1 MRTQGSHAL
10 SMMAHR
16 RGVTIITLL
25 TSIFALSMSLSA
37 CDQLASDKEILPS
50 ATTTDPGYVVIGAEL
65 IETDELGVPRYRLIA
80 DRIAQNPASL
90 VIEAD
95 HPILDVHDDGS
106 VAWRVSASHGRLPA
120 NTRIM
125 QLDGQVNVV
134 STRENDGP
142 TLTLDTETLRYD
154 LLNGVAETDATVTLV
169 VDGHPLQ
176 GTGLEAD
183 LRSRRVRLHESVQ
196 GRFQP

>member
-1 MRTQGSHAL
+1 MRTRGSLAL
-10 SMMAHR
+10 SMMTHR
-16 RGVTIITLL
+16 RALTIVTMLTL
-25 TSIFALSMSLSA
+25 IFALSVNLSA
-37 CDQLASDKEILPS
+37 CDQLASNKEILPA
-50 ATTTDPGYVVIGAEL
+50 ATTSDPGYLVIGAEL
-65 IETDELGVPRYRLIA
+65 IETDELGVPRYRLMA
-80 DRIAQNPASL
+80 ERITQNPASL

-95 HPILDVHDDGS
+95 SPILDVHEDGS
-106 VAWRVSASHGRLPA
+106 IAWRVSASHGRLPA

-125 QLDGQVNVV
+125 QLAGQVNVV
-134 STRENDGP
+134 STRANDGP

-154 LLNGVAETDATVTLV
+154 FLNGVAETDATVTLV

-183 LRSRRVRLHESVQ
+183 LRSRRVRLRESVQ